1 LIYDSRPRSN
11 ERREK
16 KVAKNDG
23 DRKEGRHEGRKNK
36 RKEGRGRKE
45 GSKEG
50 TAKASMQFV
59 GVSIVFLGEGYA
71 RGERTVR
78 TQIYVS

>member
-1 LIYDSRPRSN
+1 MTRDRAVTKG
-11 ERREK
+11 ERK
-16 KVAKNDG
+16 KSQRMTEIGKKEDTKEERIKE
-23 DRKEGRHEGRKNK
+23 RKEE
-36 RKEGRGRKE
+36 EGRKE